1 MKIVTEAEFSER
13 IRAITKTSPIF
24 TVSNSRFGCVTGP
37 GRSGAIAS
45 VYASH
50 ILRIPFIP
58 FGQEIPES
66 LRPVL
71 IIDTARASGE
81 TLRKAAVKYRY
92 ADPRVVACFEEPP
105 RVGFWYE
112 SGAQSEHHDPDQR
125 IITRAQAKL
134 RGLDRYFTG
143 KACVNGHV
151 AERYVSQYTC
161 VECYGVMPCAPR
173 RGGRIAKP
181 IPPGEILARDEA
193 LARGLTFY
201 NDGRPCKKGHLS
213 NRYVRNHW
221 CVECSHA
228 AKREARAA

>member
-1 MKIVTEAEFSER
+1 MRIVTEPEFSER
-13 IRAITKTSPIF
+13 IRAILKVSPILPVCN
-24 TVSNSRFGCVTGP
+24 TRFGCVTGP

-58 FGQEIPES
+58 FGQEIPEA
-66 LRPVL
+66 LQPVL

-112 SGAQSEHHDPDQR
+112 SGAQSAHHEPDPR
-125 IITRAQAKL
+125 IISRAKAKG

-143 KACVNGHV
+143 KVCANGHV
-151 AERYVSQYTC
+151 AERYVSQCSC
-161 VECYGVMPCAPR
+161 VECIGVKPTSIR
-173 RGGRIAKP
+173 RGGRNSKP
-181 IPPGEILARDEA
+181 IPPGEIVTRDEA
-193 LARGLTFY
+193 LERGFTFY

-221 CVECSHA
+221 CVECAHA
-228 AKREARAA
+228 AQREARAA